1 MTLFAL
7 HWHVLPG
14 QGVARFGVVEGSGD
28 ILPLVEVVALLAL
41 RTQTSLVR
49 ILMAG
54 SAGLGNADEA
64 PVEVPHLDERAVS
77 RGNVL
82 RCMTL
87 LTFDPSV
94 FSFQHVARLF
104 MIEGLGVP
112 LDDRKIETVVIGV
125 ALSAFLTGAGP
136 QTVGEVQAFVSRE
149 TSRDLRVTV
158 QALEGSLSAGQLVAS
173 DTVRSAL
180 KILMRASQW
189 AGRDLSN
196 RSRRQKRHGQG
207 QENRTKRHG
216 S

>member
-41 RTQTSLVR
+41 RTQTSLMR

-112 LDDRKIETVVIGV
+112 LEDGEIYAIVVGV
-125 ALSAFLTGAGP
+125 ALGALLAGAGGE
-136 QTVGEVQAFVSRE
+136 TVGKMQTLVSGEATCDLGVAFQAFERSF
-149 TSRDLRVTV
+149 
-158 QALEGSLSAGQLVAS
+158 SARQLVAL
-173 DTVRSAL
+173 DTTGSAFQ
-180 KILMRASQW
+180 IFMRAGQW
-189 AGRDLSN
+189 PG
-196 RSRRQKRHGQG
+196 
-207 QENRTKRHG
+207 
-216 S
+216 